1 MNQNSIQLHL
11 ISLYGVPSTCQ
22 ILCRSSLCPFGSRL
36 FTAAAA
42 EAAEG
47 ARLQQ
52 ELRGPQGQRHILC
65 IPLGPGQLLVW
76 VNGDL
81 ADPLLLS
88 PPTSTESPPSPTLPS
103 SLGRPREGRKAA
115 SLPCHFLCGSLTG
128 PVFQTS
134 CNKNKPIK

>member
-1 MNQNSIQLHL
+1 MNQNSIHLHL
-11 ISLYGVPSTCQ
+11 ISLYGAPSTCQ
-22 ILCRSSLCPFGSRL
+22 ILCRSSLGLFGSRL

-47 ARLQQ
+47 AGLQQ
-52 ELRGPQGQRHILC
+52 DFQGPQGQRHVLR
-65 IPLGPGQLLVW
+65 IPLGPEQLLVW

-88 PPTSTESPPSPTLPS
+88 PPTSAEFPTSLVLPS